1 MCSLEGLAEVI
12 VDELIYEAKIICRF
26 EVEKRFSR
34 SEKECFMRILRK
46 YTSDWDPLY
55 MSEVILDAAS
65 TRNVDKVVKDLND
78 EEFYTLMQEV
88 RRRLIE
94 GLEKLIQ
101 EGIKD

>member
-1 MCSLEGLAEVI
+1 LCSLEGLAEVI

-26 EVEKRFSR
+26 EVEKRFSYL
-34 SEKECFMRILRK
+34 EKECFMRILRK
-46 YTSDWDPLY
+46 YTTDLDSLY
-55 MSEVILDAAS
+55 MSEVILDA
-65 TRNVDKVVKDLND
+65 TNTQNVDKVVKDLND

-94 GLEKLIQ
+94 WLEKIIW